1 MVYLYDLIANTSI
14 IISVLLAILLIFKF
28 NHFSAVLK
36 VVGIYIIVSA
46 SLDIVSTSLYYQKGN
61 NLMFLHLFTLFE
73 IVILSYLFKKLF
85 TLFKSDVNVLY
96 FAIPATIFIIIN
108 AFVIQGV
115 YAFNSYSS
123 VLSSILIIGYCIH
136 FFLLILEIDIHNI
149 RFTTLKWFVIC
160 LFFYHSTSLIVML
173 FGSIIQGI
181 SREAQSYIWL
191 FRSVVILTT
200 KIILSFYF
208 VKLLLSKYKYKMQ

>member
-1 MVYLYDLIANTSI
+1 MVYLYDIIANTSI
-14 IISVLLAILLIFKF
+14 IISVLLAILLIFQL
-28 NHFSAVLK
+28 NNLSLVLK

-46 SLDIVSTSLYYQKGN
+46 SLDIVSTSLYYQREN

-73 IVILSYLFKKLF
+73 IVVLSYLFKILF
-85 TLFKSDVNVLY
+85 RLFKSEVNVLY
-96 FAIPATIFIIIN
+96 FALPASIFIIIN

-123 VLSSILIIGYCIH
+123 VLSSILIIGFSIH
-136 FFLLILEIDIHNI
+136 FFFLILEIDVQNI
-149 RFTTLKWFVIC
+149 RFITLKWFVIC

-173 FGSIIQGI
+173 FGNIIQDI

-191 FRSVVILTT
+191 FRSIVILAT
-200 KIILSFYF
+200 KLILSYYF
-208 VKLLLSKYKYKMQ
+208 INLVLFKNKLKSS